1 MKCFLI
7 LSSLISNIVLGQTYT
22 DEQMYKKTGEAIV
35 KFYGLDVVGQEA
47 FKRLQEKALPKKYH
61 AYIPYFGTL
70 YSVFV
75 DKKIV
80 FRQEF

>member
-1 MKCFLI
+1 MRCFLI
-7 LSSLISNIVLGQTYT
+7 LSSLISNMALAQSYT
-22 DEQMYKKTGEAIV
+22 EEQMYRKTGEALA

-61 AYIPYFGTL
+61 VYIPYFGTL